1 MDKPDK
7 PLTQITFTLP
17 SDLKIKENARRVL
30 ALRFEHPEW
39 TQEQIGKEVG
49 ITASRVG
56 AILNHPRVL
65 AAMPL
70 IARQHVSGMVP
81 DAIKAYKELINQK
94 ENLQVRE
101 KASNKVLTEKK
112 VFDAPVVKVEG
123 ELTLKHVSALQDI
136 VRKAAEGTQ
145 SDVIDAEILP
155 DGPDDAPP
163 VA

>member
-1 MDKPDK
+1 
-7 PLTQITFTLP
+7 
-17 SDLKIKENARRVL
+17 VL